1 MLEKASV
8 EKSQAG
14 DVTRGPASGKPL
26 LGRFLCAVAAVTA
39 KVDRAKGKTLDE
51 ISAIVPTLVWSTL
64 GI

>member
-14 DVTRGPASGKPL
+14 SSETLSRASEVSSPDSW
-26 LGRFLCAVAAVTA
+26 

-51 ISAIVPTLVWSTL
+51 ISAIAHSS
-64 GI
+64 